1 MVYRKNTIFN
11 RSGVLTRTLS
21 SCAIFT
27 LRIMKGWCNDM
38 ILFTVLLILLLVFS
52 VCAIFTIGT
61 CGIVFVLMFGDVI
74 ICIGLIVII
83 IRYIIKRRK

>member
-1 MVYRKNTIFN
+1 
-11 RSGVLTRTLS
+11 
-21 SCAIFT
+21 
-27 LRIMKGWCNDM
+27 M

-83 IRYIIKRRK
+83 IRYISASLKFGVGNGSFILLLPKMKGENIWANLQRGCDDHPRQF